1 MANKPGV
8 MIYFETARAVKGLDY
23 ETKGRL
29 FEAIMEYAEDGVLP
43 AFDGVLAAVWPFVA
57 NGIDRDAARYADI
70 ITRRQRAAYVK
81 WWKEYAKKQ
90 GIDPDNE
97 EARELW
103 IDMQMQA
110 KDANAADA
118 MQMMP
123 TSTSSPTTTTTSTTT
138 SAGASTT
145 GAGNAPTRAY
155 GCCNNVFMTDD
166 EYDALCADIPN
177 VGNVIEKLSA
187 HMASS
192 GKTYVNHAA
201 TVRKWAM
208 EDAERK
214 QTAPRTG
221 GDWCS
226 GITPEDYKNDID
238 VPW

>member
-8 MIYFETARAVKGLDY
+8 MIYFETGRAVKGLSFED
-23 ETKGRL
+23 KGRL
-29 FEAIMEYAEDGVLP
+29 FDAIMEYAEDGVLP
-43 AFDGVLAAVWPFVA
+43 SFDGVLSAVWPFVA

-97 EARELW
+97 EARERW
-103 IDMQMQA
+103 IDIQMQA
-110 KDANAADA
+110 KDANASDA

-123 TSTSSPTTTTTSTTT
+123 TTTPTSTTT
-138 SAGASTT
+138 STPTATAAGASTA
-145 GAGNAPTRAY
+145 GAGNSPAQAY
-155 GCCNNVFMTDD
+155 GIYKNVFLTD
-166 EYDALCADIPN
+166 EEHDALYTDIPEA
-177 VGNVIEKLSA
+177 GNVIEKLSM
-187 HMASS
+187 HIASS
-192 GKTYVNHAA
+192 GRKYESHAA

-214 QTAPRTG
+214 QTVQRAG